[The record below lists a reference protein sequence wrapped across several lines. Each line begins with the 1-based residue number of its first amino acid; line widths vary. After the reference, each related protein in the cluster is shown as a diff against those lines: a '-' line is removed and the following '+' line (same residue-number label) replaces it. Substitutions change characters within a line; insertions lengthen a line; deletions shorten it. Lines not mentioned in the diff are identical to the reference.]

1 MPHLKSC
8 CWAAI
13 HPGQQNA
20 WPELQAAHSFS
31 SSQSSLKHVRSPFHS
46 VTSDIPSTHRYAW
59 QGKGPGLLYP
69 ETKVE
74 VSNCKWPNSIDE
86 QNFGSC
92 QLVSKHDCH
101 SKAVMSWSC
110 LRLRVVSSQATEDL
124 ATQRMERWHGCQS
137 PDMSCLH
144 LSRYFP
150 SYHHIPAPMRQGR
163 WDTRSQEA
171 GTPIFSR
178 TPWSSL
184 PSLGGKVTQ
193 NFPRFLPI
201 QNVVA
206 FISI

>member
-59 QGKGPGLLYP
+59 EGKGPGLLYP

-144 LSRYFP
+144 FL
-150 SYHHIPAPMRQGR
+150 Q
-163 WDTRSQEA
+163 
-171 GTPIFSR
+171 IFSII
-178 TPWSSL
+178 SSHTCSDATRQVGHEE
-184 PSLGGKVTQ
+184 PGS
-193 NFPRFLPI
+193 R
-201 QNVVA
+201 
-206 FISI
+206 

>member
-59 QGKGPGLLYP
+59 EGKGPGLLYP

-124 ATQRMERWHGCQS
+124 ATQRMERWHGCQT
-137 PDMSCLH
+137 PDMSCLF
-144 LSRYFP
+144 RYFP
-150 SYHHIPAPMRQGR
+150 CHKPASMGQGR
-163 WDTRSQEA
+163 GGRRYQEA
-171 GTPIFSR
+171 GILIF
-178 TPWSSL
+178 SL
-184 PSLGGKVTQ
+184 PSLGGKSLRICRDFSESRMSQPLSVFEHGFQ
-193 NFPRFLPI
+193 IL
-201 QNVVA
+201 
-206 FISI
+206 